1 MYEENMNEIL
11 KSQINSEIKIKLSKI
26 LSTIKKL
33 KEAYEFLEPVD
44 YINYNI
50 PDYFDVIKYPRD
62 LKYIQENLDNNN
74 YPTIQSFLNDVQLIW
89 DNCYTY
95 NPPMN
100 YISKC
105 ARVCEK
111 KFKKEFEKYFQI
123 NIDINTEYNHDIL
136 GINEKIEL
144 KEKIIEL
151 IKHKKFKALDNLKN
165 YCTKIVPYVIEINEK
180 DKSYKIIFD
189 RLNRNILQHIYE
201 IINI

>member
-74 YPTIQSFLNDVQLIW
+74 SLNV
-89 DNCYTY
+89 
-95 NPPMN
+95 
-100 YISKC
+100 
-105 ARVCEK
+105 
-111 KFKKEFEKYFQI
+111 YF
-123 NIDINTEYNHDIL
+123 
-136 GINEKIEL
+136 
-144 KEKIIEL
+144 
-151 IKHKKFKALDNLKN
+151 
-165 YCTKIVPYVIEINEK
+165 
-180 DKSYKIIFD
+180 
-189 RLNRNILQHIYE
+189 
-201 IINI
+201 

>member
-123 NIDINTEYNHDIL
+123 NIDINTEYNHDNL

-165 YCTKIVPYVIEINEK
+165 YCT
-180 DKSYKIIFD
+180 F
-189 RLNRNILQHIYE
+189 
-201 IINI
+201 